1 MAPRRRR
8 REGEVVLAFVR
19 WRGNR
24 AALLT
29 TVYDQGR
36 SRQVQLANLGEGY
49 AIASEVRDAVATR
62 FPGIPVDWDAVE
74 RALAEGPPVQRA
86 AAVPHERVQWFEA
99 EQQLRGWATR
109 AEPHHHQHAARL
121 RAAADVL
128 ALWRA
133 GRPDFPVAQAIPG
146 KAPEGEAAD
155 VAPRSVIR

>member
-1 MAPRRRR
+1 M
-8 REGEVVLAFVR
+8 R

-29 TVYDQGR
+29 TVYGQGH

-49 AIASEVRDAVATR
+49 AIAPEVRDTVAAR

-86 AAVPHERVQWFEA
+86 ASVPSERVQWLEA
-99 EQQLRGWATR
+99 EQQLRRWATR
-109 AEPHHHQHAARL
+109 AEPHDHQHAARL

-133 GRPDFPVAQAIPG
+133 GRPDFPMPQAIPG
-146 KAPEGEAAD
+146 SDPDGDDAAMGAAP
-155 VAPRSVIR
+155 VIR